1 MRYLELYRQLPNKL
15 ALIALLVAAPMGGFA
30 ASEPDDG
37 LLTEDARPPGV
48 VQYSKEQAP
57 LYYDPVSLQLGRD
70 LYASLQNAR
79 SAARD
84 KQPALLRIALQ
95 EAVDDLAT
103 LQLPEEQTALL
114 AQLRIIRNDL
124 SDSRKPLDHQLW
136 VPVQVDIDESIKD
149 APVDVQHQVRAAVQS
164 GKQAATQ
171 GDRDRAKA
179 HLDQVTSTLSYSLGV
194 FPLQRMSALLDAALR
209 AAYADPPNW
218 DSVIDLVNHA
228 TAAIRWYAHV
238 PVSGLAGAY
247 SDVINAH
254 RLALI
259 GKGSLVQQQIVAYVG
274 RAVTKLSRS
283 PETRPL
289 AQEAAALS
297 RKASSGKPVVDDL
310 QRLLGDLR
318 SQIAFEQTRAR
329 DRYWEEVGKGVMP

>member
-1 MRYLELYRQLPNKL
+1 
-15 ALIALLVAAPMGGFA
+15 
-30 ASEPDDG
+30 
-37 LLTEDARPPGV
+37 
-48 VQYSKEQAP
+48 
-57 LYYDPVSLQLGRD
+57 
-70 LYASLQNAR
+70 
-79 SAARD
+79 
-84 KQPALLRIALQ
+84 
-95 EAVDDLAT
+95 
-103 LQLPEEQTALL
+103 
-114 AQLRIIRNDL
+114 
-124 SDSRKPLDHQLW
+124 
-136 VPVQVDIDESIKD
+136 
-149 APVDVQHQVRAAVQS
+149 
-164 GKQAATQ
+164 
-171 GDRDRAKA
+171 
-179 HLDQVTSTLSYSLGV
+179 
-194 FPLQRMSALLDAALR
+194 MSALLDAALR